1 MVCFLA
7 PIEASILFY
16 LKKRTSTALGVTK
29 KILRKAGI
37 WFIKIPE
44 RLAPKK
50 CCEVKKIN
58 PKISMKFSGYNY

>member
-37 WFIKIPE
+37 WFIKMPE
-44 RLAPKK
+44 RFAPNYFIEIASFLAMTLR
-50 CCEVKKIN
+50 
-58 PKISMKFSGYNY
+58 S